1 MASIAVA
8 SCAIEGNMDIDH
20 GKHSPSPDGL
30 AQSEE
35 MSMTTKK
42 YETVLIER
50 EDGITWL
57 TMNRPEKRNAMSPQ
71 LHLEMD
77 DALANLAVDPH
88 TQVLVLTGAGE
99 AFCAGQDIKLYFRAN
114 DDAPAARA
122 KARHASNQWR
132 WQRLST
138 FPQPTIAMVN
148 GFCFGGGF
156 TQVCACDLAVAAD
169 EAVFGLSEV
178 NWGILPGGIVSWNIA
193 QTLNFRD
200 GMYYALTGDTFDG
213 RKAADIGFVNFSFP
227 KAKLKQETIKLA
239 HKLMEK
245 SPAVLRYT
253 KEALRA
259 VRFMNEPQAS
269 DYLNAKSDA
278 LRFVDKEDSRS
289 QGMKQFLDEK
299 AYRPGFGPFKRRKA
313 KLA

>member
-1 MASIAVA
+1 M
-8 SCAIEGNMDIDH
+8 
-20 GKHSPSPDGL
+20 P
-30 AQSEE
+30 
-35 MSMTTKK
+35 MTSKK

-50 EDGITWL
+50 EGGITWL
-57 TMNRPEKRNAMSPQ
+57 IMNRPEKRNAMSPQ
-71 LHLEMD
+71 MHIEMD
-77 DALANLAVDPH
+77 DALTELAVDSR
-88 TQVLVLTGAGE
+88 TEVLVLTGAGE

-156 TQVCACDLAVAAD
+156 TQVCACDLALAAD

-213 RKAADIGFVNFSFP
+213 RKAKDIGFVNFSFP
-227 KAKLKQETIKLA
+227 KPKLREETVRLA

-269 DYLNAKSDA
+269 DYLSAKSDA
-278 LRFVDKEDSRS
+278 LRFADKEDSRRE
-289 QGMKQFLDEK
+289 GMTQFLDEK
-299 AYRPGFGPFKRRKA
+299 SYRPGFGPFKRKKA

>member
-1 MASIAVA
+1 
-8 SCAIEGNMDIDH
+8 
-20 GKHSPSPDGL
+20 
-30 AQSEE
+30 
-35 MSMTTKK
+35 MTSKK
-42 YETVLIER
+42 YETVLIEK

-57 TMNRPEKRNAMSPQ
+57 IMNRPEKRNAMSPQ
-71 LHLEMD
+71 LHVEMD
-77 DALANLAVDPH
+77 DALAELAVDPQ

-156 TQVCACDLAVAAD
+156 TQVCACDLAIASN
-169 EAVFGLSEV
+169 EALFGLSEV
-178 NWGILPGGIVSWNIA
+178 NWGILPGGIVSWNVA

-213 RKAADIGFVNFSFP
+213 KKAKEIGFVNFSYP
-227 KAKLKQETIKLA
+227 KATLRQETVRLA

-259 VRFMNEPQAS
+259 VRFMNEPQAA

-278 LRFVDKEDSRS
+278 LRFVDREDSRS
-289 QGMKQFLDEK
+289 QGMRQFLDEK
-299 AYRPGFGPFKRRKA
+299 SYRPGFGPFKRAKA
-313 KLA
+313 KRA

>member
-1 MASIAVA
+1 M
-8 SCAIEGNMDIDH
+8 
-20 GKHSPSPDGL
+20 P
-30 AQSEE
+30 
-35 MSMTTKK
+35 TKK
-42 YETVLIER
+42 YETVLIEK

-57 TMNRPEKRNAMSPQ
+57 IMNRPEKRNAMSPQ
-71 LHLEMD
+71 LHVEMD
-77 DALANLAVDPH
+77 DALAELAVDPD
-88 TQVLVLTGAGE
+88 TQVLVLTGSGD
-99 AFCAGQDIKLYFRAN
+99 AFCSGQDIKLYFRAN

-132 WQRLST
+132 WHRLST

-169 EAVFGLSEV
+169 DALFGLSEV
-178 NWGILPGGIVSWNIA
+178 NWGILPGGIVSWNVA
-193 QTLNFRD
+193 QMLNFRD

-213 RKAADIGFVNFSFP
+213 NKAREMGFVNFSFP
-227 KAKLKQETIKLA
+227 RGELRAETRKLA
-239 HKLMEK
+239 RKLMEK

-259 VRFMNEPQAS
+259 VRFMNEPQAA

-278 LRFVDKEDSRS
+278 LRFADKEDSRG
-289 QGMKQFLDEK
+289 QGMKQFLDDK
-299 AYRPGFGPFKRRKA
+299 SYRPGFGPFKRA
-313 KLA
+313 KRA